1 MTKIGNL
8 REMAAPDV
16 SITELMNGVSNCKSI
31 WKSFSD
37 KNESLPVSVRLL
49 GSQIEA
55 LGKLLENHSTNLEDR
70 NLSDIDLGGN
80 NDLYLGYGSIKRT
93 LDEFPTIIHEY
104 QQQLSKHLERP
115 KKWLKSSPFVFD
127 DKKILDLQARI
138 AGIITLIQSGIQDN
152 KM

>member
-1 MTKIGNL
+1 
-8 REMAAPDV
+8 MAAPDV
-16 SITELMNGVSNCKSI
+16 SITELINCLLNCKSI

-37 KNESLPVSVRLL
+37 ENENLPVTVRLL

-55 LGKLLENHSTNLEDR
+55 LGKELENHNNNLEDR
-70 NLSDIDLGGN
+70 NLSDTDLRGN
-80 NDLYLGYGSIKRT
+80 SDSDLGYGSIKRT

-104 QQQLSKHLERP
+104 QQQLAKHSERP

-127 DKKILDLQARI
+127 DKRILDIQARI
-138 AGIITLIQSGIQDN
+138 AGIVTLIQSDIQDN